1 VNSCRQRA
9 AAHNTEGRAKNRT
22 RWIRYFSG
30 RATGLIVAL
39 GLILAL
45 CFGGRSASAAT
56 LTVGLC
62 QPGGY
67 STIQSAINA
76 AAAGD
81 TMNVCAGVYPEDV
94 AITKKLTLAGI
105 NQKHQLGVP
114 TIVYPGKSDKPL
126 CSAETYGVC
135 PQIFVNEATV
145 KITGMRIDDSA
156 FPADTCFG
164 TPMGILFLNA

>member
-1 VNSCRQRA
+1 VSARRLFNDS
-9 AAHNTEGRAKNRT
+9 
-22 RWIRYFSG
+22 IRY
-30 RATGLIVAL
+30 
-39 GLILAL
+39 
-45 CFGGRSASAAT
+45 
-56 LTVGLC
+56 
-62 QPGGY
+62 
-67 STIQSAINA
+67 QS

-81 TMNVCAGVYPEDV
+81 TMNVCPGVYPEDV
-94 AITKKLTLAGI
+94 VITKKLTLAGI

-164 TPMGILFLNA
+164 TPMGILFLNAGGMVSSNTVVIIRQRAMKHSPATVFSRPIRRSPVATRFKFRVTL